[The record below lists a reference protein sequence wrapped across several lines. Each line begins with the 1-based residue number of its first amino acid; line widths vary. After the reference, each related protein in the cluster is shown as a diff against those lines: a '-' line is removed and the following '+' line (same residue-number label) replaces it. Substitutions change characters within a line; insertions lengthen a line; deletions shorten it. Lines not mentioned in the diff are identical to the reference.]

1 MRSLRPA
8 LPHRP
13 SLERRASRRR
23 WTLDLASED
32 IDETVLKEE
41 LERLRLLGE
50 PSNNSELGNVDL
62 GWTLARKVLLSSR
75 EVIL

>member
-1 MRSLRPA
+1 
-8 LPHRP
+8 
-13 SLERRASRRR
+13 
-23 WTLDLASED
+23 LDLASED

-50 PSNNSELGNVDL
+50 PNNNSELSNVDP
-62 GWTLARKVLLSSR
+62 GWTLARKALLSSR